1 MDVAVARYLTFH
13 FFAIAPMPNRTSIGI
28 LAVALLVIGAAIG
41 LSHPTGAWTT
51 ESYQGALRLGIIFAA
66 GWLAYDDV
74 AKLPKW
80 LFPALVV
87 LLFVMFR
94 YKAFLIAVPIAA
106 ALGWLLW
113 PRDKSSSRNRR

>member
-1 MDVAVARYLTFH
+1 
-13 FFAIAPMPNRTSIGI
+13 MPNRTSIGI
-28 LAVALLVIGAAIG
+28 VAVALLAIGGAIG
-41 LSHPTGAWTT
+41 LSHPTGAWAT

-80 LFPALVV
+80 LFPAIVV

-113 PRDKSSSRNRR
+113 PRDKSPGRKRR